1 MTSKQIAI
9 PTYHL
14 PEYSLSDTVSSLQYI
29 LSNNIDVGVSP
40 LIKGKVYR
48 EFSHE
53 ELLADMRRF
62 AKEVTSSKEKAEA
75 FMRKLG
81 VLSEEG
87 ELKRLIHD

>member
-9 PTYHL
+9 STYHL
-14 PEYSLSDTVSSLQYI
+14 PEYSWGNTTKSLQYTLANTI
-29 LSNNIDVGVSP
+29 EVEISP
-40 LIKGKVYR
+40 LMKGKVYR

-62 AKEVTSSKEKAEA
+62 TNEVTSSREKAEA

-87 ELKRLIHD
+87 ELKRLIHE

>member
-1 MTSKQIAI
+1 MTSKQLAI
-9 PTYHL
+9 SNYHL
-14 PEYSLSDTVSSLQYI
+14 PEYSLSTTANSLQYTLANSI
-29 LSNNIDVGVSP
+29 EVVISP

-62 AKEVTSSKEKAEA
+62 TKEVTSSKEKAEA